1 MSKTNWDMA
10 HNFFYNESGE
20 DDYPRYK
27 SCGYRGNRFFSYST
41 VIAMIV
47 ENKEE
52 RKVTLI
58 SDNTMS
64 NTTAKH
70 ISNVWGASP
79 YKVYQVPF
87 SYGERPA
94 DLEDVASLF
103 KQALET
109 RSKLNFCLQH
119 NRSAFC
125 QTFEDAF
132 IFSKD
137 IFDLDFLDNYKGLY
151 SQLNDPEAVKKL
163 KDEARKANQEKVK
176 ALREELKKIIETNSY
191 LDLIKIAFSN
201 YYYIAYNNTIRGK
214 LAKVLNPKSELSFVW
229 RDSNGIY
236 KTSKHITITKS
247 EGDIA
252 LRLWAKGQLKH
263 GQKVGMYTVLAV
275 TKDFVKIGC
284 HTIPT
289 KNLEE
294 LYKTL

>member
-10 HNFFYNESGE
+10 HNFFYNEANE
-20 DDYPRYK
+20 DDYPRYMN
-27 SCGYRGNRFFSYST
+27 CGYEGNRFFSYAT

-47 ENKEE
+47 ENKEG
-52 RKVTLI
+52 RKVTLL

-70 ISNVWGASP
+70 ISYVWSASP

-87 SYGERPA
+87 SYGGRPY
-94 DLEDVASLF
+94 DLEDVAALF
-103 KQALET
+103 HQALET
-109 RSKLNFCLQH
+109 RSKLNFCLQS
-119 NRSAFC
+119 NRFVFC
-125 QTFEDAF
+125 ETFIEAKKFSED
-132 IFSKD
+132 IYE
-137 IFDLDFLDNYKGLY
+137 LDFLDNYKWLY
-151 SQLNDPEAVKKL
+151 SRLNDPEAVKKL
-163 KDEARKANQEKVK
+163 KAEARKANQEKAK
-176 ALREELKKIIETNSY
+176 ALREEVKKIIETNSY

-214 LAKVLNPKSELSFVW
+214 LAEVLNPDGDLSFVW

-236 KTSKHITITKS
+236 KTSKHVTMTKA

-263 GQKVGMYTVLAV
+263 GQEVGMYTVLAV

>member
-10 HNFFYNESGE
+10 HSFFYADSDERN
-20 DDYPRYK
+20 YPNYMN
-27 SCGYRGNRFFSYST
+27 CGYDGNRFFSYST

-47 ENKEE
+47 ENKEGN
-52 RKVTLI
+52 RVTLI
-58 SDNTMS
+58 SDNNMS
-64 NTTAKH
+64 NTTARH
-70 ISNVWGASP
+70 LSNVWGASP

-87 SYGERPA
+87 SYGERPTY
-94 DLEDVASLF
+94 LEDVAALF
-103 KQALET
+103 KQTLET

-125 QTFEDAF
+125 QTFEDAS

-137 IFDLDFLDNYKGLY
+137 IFELDFLDNYKGLY

-163 KDEARKANQEKVK
+163 KAESRKANQEKVK

-191 LDLIKIAFSN
+191 LDLIKIAFSG
-201 YYYIAYNNTIRGK
+201 YYYIAYNNTLRGK
-214 LAKVLNPKSELSFVW
+214 LEKILNPNGELSFVW

-236 KTSKHITITKS
+236 KTSKQVTMTKA

-252 LRLWAKGQLKH
+252 LSLWANGQLKR
-263 GQKVGMYTVLAV
+263 GYKVGRYTVLAV

>member
-10 HNFFYNESGE
+10 HNFFYNEACE

-27 SCGYRGNRFFSYST
+27 SCGYRGNRFFSYAT

-47 ENKEE
+47 ENKEGH
-52 RKVTLI
+52 KVTLV
-58 SDNTMS
+58 SDNNMS

-70 ISNVWGASP
+70 LSNVRSASP
-79 YKVYQVPF
+79 YKNYWVPF
-87 SYGERPA
+87 SYGERPEN
-94 DLEDVASLF
+94 LEDVASLF
-103 KQALET
+103 QQALGS
-109 RSKLNFCLQH
+109 RSKLNFCLQN
-119 NRSAFC
+119 NRFAFC
-125 QTFEDAF
+125 DTFVEATK
-132 IFSKD
+132 FSED
-137 IFDLDFLDNYKGLY
+137 IFELDFLDNYKGLY

-163 KDEARKANQEKVK
+163 KAEARKANQEKVK

-201 YYYIAYNNTIRGK
+201 YYYIAYNNAIRGK
-214 LAKVLNPKSELSFVW
+214 LAKVLNPKGELSFVW
-229 RDSNGIY
+229 RDSNGLY
-236 KTSKHITITKS
+236 KTSKHVTMPKA

-275 TKDFVKIGC
+275 TKDFVKVGC